1 MIKVFFGDD
10 RIRAKQEIA
19 KFLGENYEIIDCAD
33 LTEQDLPTI
42 FKGATLFDDGNRQIL
57 LRDFTANKPIADH
70 FAEHIADYATTPH
83 SVAIHETKLDKR
95 SVFYKTLKD
104 VLEFREFTTPA
115 TTNFSNL
122 QEIYRIAKTDGKK
135 SIALLRKIE
144 HQEDPVMFF
153 GFLVSQAIKDFSAHP
168 GAREKQVLKSL
179 AATDLQMKSSTV
191 APWLLVESALLTL
204 SDTKQ
209 K

>member
-19 KFLGENYEIIDCAD
+19 KFLGEKYEVIDCVD

-42 FKGATLFDDGNRQIL
+42 FKGTTLFDDGPRQIL

-70 FAEHIADYATTPH
+70 FVEHIAYYATTPH

-95 SVFYKTLKD
+95 SIFYKTLKD

-122 QEIYRIAKTDGKK
+122 QEIYRTAKTDGKK
-135 SIALLRKIE
+135 SIAMLRKIE
-144 HQEDPVMFF
+144 HEEDPIMFF

-168 GAREKQVLKSL
+168 GARERQVLKSL
-179 AATDLQMKSSTV
+179 ATIDLQMKSSTV
-191 APWLLVESALLTL
+191 DPWLLVESALLTL
-204 SDTKQ
+204 AR
-209 K
+209 